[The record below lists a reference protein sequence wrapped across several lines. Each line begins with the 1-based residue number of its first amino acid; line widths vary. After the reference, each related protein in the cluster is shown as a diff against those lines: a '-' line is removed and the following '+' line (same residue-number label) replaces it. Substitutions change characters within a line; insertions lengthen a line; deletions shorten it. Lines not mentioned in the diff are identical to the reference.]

1 MEFPKLNQI
10 NPKSK
15 WFNTTLNLSYGLYEM
30 VSLALTLILAD
41 CHNKTRN

>member
-15 WFNTTLNLSYGLYEM
+15 WFNTTLSLSYGLNEM

-41 CHNKTRN
+41 CRDKTKN